1 VRLSYTRI
9 TSNKYV
15 LNTVRY
21 SEGRDSRVRSDRKE
35 VKEGRGWYRERDRE
49 REREREERE
58 VETFLIT
65 GHCQGKGT
73 YDVAWGRGGVTSVLA
88 GLGFLSRSGQVLS
101 APRTC
106 CGRLWNTDHTARFEI
121 YIFIMFVAVWM
132 IAIDTSQNSDDVYN
146 NF

>member
-1 VRLSYTRI
+1 MRLSYARI

-21 SEGRDSRVRSDRKE
+21 SEGRDSRVRSDRKKEKE
-35 VKEGRGWYRERDRE
+35 VKRGGDGTE